1 MKNEHGVTQ
10 QQEKFCR
17 AVVAGKSQA
26 DAYREAYKVR
36 PGTKAKSVHEKASAL
51 AASVKVRSRLASM
64 AQEVHADFTVETSDL
79 LRESFRLATSD
90 VSRIVGEGGKVLL
103 PHELDEDTRRA
114 IASFEI
120 DDMGRIKYKFWDKN
134 SALER
139 LFKYRGLFATDNAQQ
154 NPPAIYQIALVALQ
168 PEKKAE

>member
-1 MKNEHGVTQ
+1 MKPGGMTPKKERFA
-10 QQEKFCR
+10 QE
-17 AVVAGKSQA
+17 VVRGRSQS
-26 DAYREAYKVR
+26 DAYRSAFNATRMSSDTIHKR
-36 PGTKAKSVHEKASAL
+36 ASEL
-51 AASVKVRSRLASM
+51 MRHGWVKGRIAELSARI
-64 AQEVHADFTVETSDL
+64 EEDFVVKTADL
-79 LRESFRLATSD
+79 LRESHRLATSD
-90 VSRIVGEGGKVLL
+90 ASRIIGEGGKVLL

-168 PEKKAE
+168 PEKKAK

>member
-36 PGTKAKSVHEKASAL
+36 PTTKAKTIHEKASAL
-51 AASVKVRSRLASM
+51 AATGKVRARLASL
-64 AQEVHADFTVETSDL
+64 ARELRAEFVVETSDL

-90 VSRIVGEGGKVLL
+90 VSKITRPDGVTLL

-114 IASFEI
+114 ISSFEI

-168 PEKKAE
+168 PEKKAK